1 MEPELTTREE
11 VMLIGI
17 EVRTANQEEMPA
29 ATAKIAA
36 LWKRFYQDQIAEK
49 IPNRKPGGALLGV
62 YTRYE
67 SDHTRPY
74 TLVIGMQVT
83 GLDSIP
89 KSMTGLSI
97 PGGEYLAFPA
107 RGPMPQAL
115 IDTWIYIWNYF
126 SGNTSYQRA
135 YTTDYEVH
143 LGSDGADIYI
153 AVK

>member
-17 EVRTANQEEMPA
+17 EVRTTNQHEMSP
-29 ATAKIAA
+29 ATAKIPG
-36 LWKRFYQDQIAEK
+36 LWGHFHEDQVAKK
-49 IPNRKPGGALLGV
+49 IPNRKPGGAQLGV
-62 YTRYE
+62 YTKYE
-67 SDHTRPY
+67 TDHTGPY
-74 TLVIGMQVT
+74 TLIVGMEVA
-83 GLDSIP
+83 GLSSIP
-89 KSMTGLSI
+89 AGMTGLAI
-97 PGGEYLAFPA
+97 PAGQYQAFTA